1 MTQEFHISVT
11 PIGDDDYLVRTER
24 VAPGVPLAEEQVSWP
39 VDEWLERAAFLMNDP
54 IAGLLRGDGI
64 SPLSDPLHASLDP
77 ALEAQAQR
85 SINLNALGQQL
96 YNALFQGTIR
106 DSWMTAQGIAQH
118 RQEILRLRLGL
129 KDNRLPRLP
138 WEVLHAG
145 DRPLATGTDVLFS
158 RYNSSFAAMSSFQ
171 YQQVPML
178 EPGQSLKILLVL
190 AAPSDQ
196 EMLALK
202 QEALHLQEELQSLP
216 NGNRNG
222 LPDIQLTILEQPG
235 REQLTQALEHS
246 PYQVLHYAGHSNL
259 GTSGGKL
266 YLVSSKTG
274 LTEALSGDDLAGLL
288 VNNGIRMAVFNSC
301 RGAYT
306 ATTAPSRDDS
316 DGNLAEALVKRGIP
330 AVLAMAERIP
340 DDVALNLSRLFY
352 RNLKQLYPIDLSL
365 SRARQG
371 LLSSYGSNQMY
382 WALPILYLHPEF
394 GGYLQTPIES
404 ADRLLATQSF
414 QPPFEEHDWEAAAV
428 EGDAIED
435 PLQPEEPYYTV
446 ANDEFDIKEFDTD
459 ELDSE
464 TFGSEIDAS
473 EDPSFDPDELEFEDP
488 DYQPELE
495 IANLVQQLSGTS
507 AKQVEDEAILPAS
520 PTESLLPEKDTKAK
534 PEDYL
539 VLPDKS
545 RHYTAPTPA
554 PAPRRTAAALGT
566 DAPTLLESDDGSVYL
581 ELERLLAETGK
592 PTEAIATCNREIQ
605 QNPANPRAYDHLG
618 VVLSQQGYL
627 SEAVVAYQQAIR
639 INPSLAEVHNHL
651 GSALYQLGKTKDAI
665 RAYSR
670 AVQLNPN
677 FKEAKQNLDVALRR
691 QGVHLS
697 PNQLA
702 LGNDSI
708 GSRPITAPAPTAP
721 YVNGNGRSGNIG
733 NNSNSMPAANVAPVA
748 VVQPGLAAP
757 QTPYARAK
765 KLSLGQAKRSLLWA
779 GAGSMGVAALILG
792 GWFVRNHFDSSISHP
807 PSASP
812 PPAIVQIKNAKDLKT
827 ADTPSVVAFATEQ
840 LKQGDIQEGKAAI
853 EVLLDRQKMEQAI
866 DVMRPLLN
874 QRTDNPTINFLM
886 GRAAWQ
892 YAMADNPQYSVEDAR
907 RYWEASTAK
916 SPSVEAQNAL
926 GFAYYALGNLE
937 AANTAWL
944 KALQLSEGQPSTKN
958 VSLQTRSQSSQA
970 ALTASAGLGLV
981 LMKQAASLPPAKR
994 SAALN
999 EAIQLR
1005 KKVLKD
1011 NPPHFKPEALAQ
1023 DWMWSKAA
1031 IEDWKTLSGQK

>member
-77 ALEAQAQR
+77 AFEAQAQR

-235 REQLTQALEHS
+235 REQLTQALEHNH
-246 PYQVLHYAGHSNL
+246 YQVLHYAGHSNL

-394 GGYLQTPIES
+394 GGYLQTPTES

-414 QPPFEEHDWEAAAV
+414 QPPFEEHDWEASEV
-428 EGDAIED
+428 EEDEIED
-435 PLQPEEPYYTV
+435 ALQPDEPYYAV
-446 ANDEFDIKEFDTD
+446 ANDEFDIREFDTD
-459 ELDSE
+459 EVDTE
-464 TFGSEIDAS
+464 TFDSEIDES

-507 AKQVEDEAILPAS
+507 SKKVEEEPPLPAS
-520 PTESLLPEKDTKAK
+520 PTESLLPEKEIKAK

-539 VLPDKS
+539 VLPDRP
-545 RHYTAPTPA
+545 RHYQAPTPSS
-554 PAPRRTAAALGT
+554 APRRTAAALGT

-627 SEAVVAYQQAIR
+627 SEAIVAYQQAIR

-708 GSRPITAPAPTAP
+708 GGRPGTVSSPTAP

-733 NNSNSMPAANVAPVA
+733 TNSNLTPAVSVAPVSSA
-748 VVQPGLAAP
+748 QPEQSP
-757 QTPYARAK
+757 QSPYARAQ

-779 GAGSMGVAALILG
+779 GAGSIGVAALILG
-792 GWFVRNHFDSSISHP
+792 GWFFRNHFDSSIFHL
-807 PSASP
+807 PSA
-812 PPAIVQIKNAKDLKT
+812 PPAPAIAQVKSIKDLKT
-827 ADTPSVVAFATEQ
+827 ADTPSVAAFAAEQ
-840 LKQGDIQEGKAAI
+840 LKQGDMQEGKAAI
-853 EVLLDRQKMEQAI
+853 EVLLDRQEMDQAVI
-866 DVMRPLLN
+866 AMRPLLD

-886 GRAAWQ
+886 GRTAWQ
-892 YAMADNPQYSVEDAR
+892 YAMAGNSLYSVEDAR

-916 SPSVEAQNAL
+916 APSVDAQNAL
-926 GFAYYALGNLE
+926 GFAYYAQGNLE
-937 AANTAWL
+937 AASRAWL
-944 KALQLSEGQPSTKN
+944 KALQLSEDQTAIKN
-958 VSLQTRSQSSQA
+958 VSLKTRSRSSQA

-981 LMKQAASLPPAKR
+981 LMKQATSLPPAKR
-994 SAALN
+994 TAALN
-999 EAIQLR
+999 EAIQQR

-1011 NPPHFKPEALAQ
+1011 DPTHFKPDALAK
-1023 DWMWSKAA
+1023 DWMWSKDA
-1031 IEDWKTLSGQK
+1031 IEDWKTLSQQK